1 MKVKNIHNIQ
11 RHSDNDTDTTTE
23 EEIIEPPRKTI
34 KGKKKIIIEE
44 IEQPIIE
51 VKEKKKRNYVMT
63 EARKEAFLKMREKL
77 KEKNENKLL
86 DKKIEAS
93 KLLLQTEHK
102 QKKKNLKKPI
112 LEVEDS
118 ESVEEIE
125 IVRKKK
131 PKKKKIII
139 HESSSSE
146 SEEQQEEEKDIK
158 IPDKIM
164 KSQKNRK
171 SSITIKE
178 PVKSNNTP
186 TSFFI

>member
-1 MKVKNIHNIQ
+1 MQIA
-11 RHSDNDTDTTTE
+11 
-23 EEIIEPPRKTI
+23 PPKINI

-44 IEQPIIE
+44 NIEEPIEQH
-51 VKEKKKRNYVMT
+51 
-63 EARKEAFLKMREKL
+63 
-77 KEKNENKLL
+77 KN
-86 DKKIEAS
+86 
-93 KLLLQTEHK
+93 K
-102 QKKKNLKKPI
+102 QKNQKKVI
-112 LEVEDS
+112 QVEDS

-125 IVRKKK
+125 IFKKKK

-171 SSITIKE
+171 SSISVNKE
-178 PVKSNNTP
+178 PLKNNNTP

>member
-11 RHSDNDTDTTTE
+11 KHSDNDTDTTTE

-102 QKKKNLKKPI
+102 QKKENLKKPI